1 MALISYFSAET
12 LSEFLRHSNYWA
24 AKNRNYYPVKIHE
37 AISILYEEIGC
48 PCNNEC
54 KCKKYQC
61 TKHVVRKTGIVFD
74 DFYNHFL
81 ECYVD
86 SRKHEAVRQG
96 SVSGRGENAVEAT
109 KEIRDNWERISAISS
124 KKHLL
129 CSNWYEPFNKLKPLN
144 FKPSGDTIY
153 QAKWFSILFFDTFTA
168 YDYNSVKLLKRDF
181 QNPPNFLNLMKL
193 IREDI
198 INHLEKTGRT
208 LQDFR
213 QYDNPSEFFPEEI
226 PKNCLRPLGDIIDKL
241 YLTL

>member
-24 AKNRNYYPVKIHE
+24 EKNRNYYPVKTHE

-54 KCKKYQC
+54 ECKKYQC
-61 TKHVVRKTGIVFD
+61 TKHVVRKTGIDFD
-74 DFYNHFL
+74 VCYNQFL

-86 SRKHEAVRQG
+86 SRIHEAVRQRKK
-96 SVSGRGENAVEAT
+96 SGRGYRAVEST
-109 KEIRDNWERISAISS
+109 DEIRNDWKRISVISS

-129 CSNWYEPFNKLKPLN
+129 CSNWRKPFDELKSIN
-144 FKPSGDTIY
+144 FKPGYDTIY
-153 QAKWFSILFFDTFTA
+153 RAKWFSILFFDTFTA
-168 YDYNSVKLLKRDF
+168 YDTKSVGLLNRDF
-181 QNPPNFLNLMKL
+181 QNPPDFLTLMEL
-193 IREDI
+193 IRQDI
-198 INHLEKTGRT
+198 MTHLEKTGGT

-213 QYDNPSEFFPEEI
+213 QYDNPSEFFKI
-226 PKNCLRPLGDIIDKL
+226 PPDSPRPLGDIIDKL